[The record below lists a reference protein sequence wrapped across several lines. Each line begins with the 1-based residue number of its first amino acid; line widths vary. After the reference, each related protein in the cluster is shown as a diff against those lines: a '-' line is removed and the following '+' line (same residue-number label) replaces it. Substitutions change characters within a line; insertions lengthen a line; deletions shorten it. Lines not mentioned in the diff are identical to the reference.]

1 MSRED
6 PSTVQRIPLQSWT
19 ILLLLILVS
28 VGFTMDRQVPMIVA
42 EQVKAEFRLSDAQ
55 VGLFTGLSYSLS
67 YAVAGLLMGPVVD
80 RRNRARLLAIMQL
93 VWSALTAITAVAGSY
108 VQLLAARFAV
118 GASEAGASPS
128 SLSIIAD
135 IFPPVRRNLAVG
147 LYKIGTPLG
156 YFAASVGC
164 GYIASVYGWRAAF
177 LAAGLPGILITLA
190 LLRWL
195 PEPRRGAMDAG
206 GGAVKPEP
214 LPFLQV
220 LKLALRGPG
229 IGLLILGLVLYSFAN
244 VGAQAFVV
252 PFLQRAHGMPLLE
265 AASYFG
271 IAAAIGGLS
280 PVLLGLIADRATRRG
295 IQYAAWVC
303 AGIGAVTIVAGLTM
317 ATTEIIWLLVGALI
331 LWQVLML
338 GISGINYATM
348 LTLSPPGARGTLMSF
363 ILISTNLIAIGLGPV
378 VTGMLSDWLGASGEA
393 LRTAIIIMISLNI
406 LSILVYAGSA
416 WQLARRDGI

>member
-1 MSRED
+1 MSRD
-6 PSTVQRIPLQSWT
+6 GTSAVQRIPPQSWVMLF
-19 ILLLLILVS
+19 LLTLVS

-42 EQVKAEFRLSDAQ
+42 ELVKKEFALSDAQ

-67 YAVAGLLMGPVVD
+67 YACAGLLMGPVVD

-93 VWSALTAITAVAGSY
+93 VWSALTALTAAAGSY
-108 VQLLAARFAV
+108 HQLLAARFAV

-135 IFPPVRRNLAVG
+135 IFPPIRRGLAVG

-164 GYIASVYGWRAAF
+164 GYIASLYGWRAAF
-177 LAAGLPGILITLA
+177 LAAGIPGIAITLA

-195 PEPRRGAMDAG
+195 PEPKRGAMDPD

-214 LPFLQV
+214 MPFREV
-220 LKLALRGPG
+220 LKVAARGPG
-229 IGLLILGLVLYSFAN
+229 IALLILGLVIYSFAN

-265 AASYFG
+265 AASYSG
-271 IAAAIGGLS
+271 IAAAIGGVS
-280 PVLLGLIADRATRRG
+280 PVLLGLINDRATRGG

-303 AGIGAVTIVAGLTM
+303 AGIGLVTLAAGLLM
-317 ATTEIIWLLVGALI
+317 ATTDLPWLLVGALI
-331 LWQVLML
+331 VWQVLMM
-338 GISGINYATM
+338 GISGINYATL
-348 LTLSPPGARGTLMSF
+348 LTLSPPGMRGTLMSF
-363 ILISTNLIAIGLGPV
+363 ILISTNLIAIGLAPV
-378 VTGMLSDWLGASGEA
+378 VTGAISDHLGATGEA
-393 LRTAIIIMISLNI
+393 LRSAIIIMISMNI
-406 LSILVYAGSA
+406 FGIVAYVGSA
-416 WQLARRDGI
+416 WQLSRKRTV